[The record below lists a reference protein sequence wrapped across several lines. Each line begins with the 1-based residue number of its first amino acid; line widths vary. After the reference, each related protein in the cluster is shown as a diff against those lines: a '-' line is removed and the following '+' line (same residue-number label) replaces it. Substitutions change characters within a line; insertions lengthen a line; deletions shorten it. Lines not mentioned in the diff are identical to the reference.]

1 MINKLPGMKLFSTNR
16 FINAALLLSLLA
28 SCFVFF
34 ISVRQSKRVK
44 STSRELTHT
53 QEVTG
58 SIDRII
64 SITTELQA
72 GAREYA
78 RTGKEEF
85 RVPVR
90 VARKDLE
97 KNLAILLAQEGKNPA
112 YTRQL
117 DSLQYYIRYNT
128 GMSDA
133 MIALRNQDKRPE
145 AAGLAAS
152 GQGRFYT
159 ERIRSIGEAIKET
172 EERKLMEI
180 RQENELGIFN
190 LNLILY
196 CGLGAVLL
204 LSLAIF
210 TRVKS
215 RYEEHRAGEEKFR
228 SLLESAPDATIISNT
243 HGTII
248 MANRQAEN
256 LFGYSGSELLGMKVE
271 LLIPEEL
278 RQRHIVLREQYVRK
292 TGSGVLSTSGKETRA
307 LRKDQ
312 TLIPVEIS
320 ISPIETQGGK
330 FITASIRDISQR
342 EKAQAQIQQLFTQIN
357 QASEAICVTD
367 DQLVIQTWN
376 KGAESLYGFSA
387 EEAMGENFVDLLKAQ
402 INGEEYRN
410 AFGGVTQNDYWA
422 GDVRHR
428 KKNGEVIY
436 VHSSLSAIRNPVG
449 KIDGYVSVGF
459 DISEEKKLREQ
470 VNHLASI
477 VEQSTEAIISV
488 DSNRQVISWNK
499 GAENLHGYTMA
510 EAKGKTLQ
518 ELELAR
524 FTPEEVEESMLAM
537 TKEGVWKKE
546 TELYHK
552 NGSSFFGAITG
563 NPVFNENGEMH
574 SVVFFEK
581 DISLR
586 KELEVQLQRSNE
598 ELEAKVQSRTAE
610 IRQSEKQYRY
620 LFENNPMPML
630 VFDLDSFLF
639 LDVNEMAM
647 EKYGYSRLE
656 FLDKKLTDILIPADR
671 ERFRKFSQVWE
682 IPFADAGNR
691 VWRHSAKDRT
701 EMDME
706 VNTHF
711 IYFRGKKAGLVLL
724 NDVTSR
730 LKAERELVAREKKF
744 RALIENSYDVI
755 TMLDENLKVIY
766 RSPSATRITGVTN
779 EESLGMDG
787 VTFIHPD
794 DKDSVSVV
802 LQELLKIPGRS
813 LKITFRY
820 RCRDGSYIWV
830 EGNCTNLLRVSEV
843 KAIVFNLKDITRM
856 ISAQE
861 EIMASEERYRLA
873 LENMIEG
880 VQIIGF
886 DWRYKYVNQALAD
899 QVHITKDQLIGAT
912 LMEAFPGIEET
923 ELYGSIRRCFKERA
937 PFRLESRFV
946 LPDKRFIWA
955 QLSIQ
960 PVPEGVFI
968 LSVDITEKV
977 RASEELKEEQQKL
990 ESIAASSP
998 GLIYSFQMKP
1008 DRSLNFPY
1016 ASNAFEDIFGY
1027 SHDLIKTDISKL
1039 LNATVVEDRQLF
1051 LDRMMESAREM
1062 KPWKLEFRYH
1072 HPVKGLIWLEGSSI
1086 PAKDPDGGTT
1096 WYGIIMDVTER
1107 RRIQEKVNEQSAQLK
1122 TLSNNLPGVM
1132 IYQLAGESF
1141 ENRRFTYVSSEV
1153 TRLTGKTPEEVIKD
1167 PSILYEIILEED
1179 RPKLLAAERRAY
1191 ENFSV
1196 FNEEI
1201 RCRSVEGEIRWL
1213 NIVSSPRKTEQGL
1226 LVWDGFHMDITGRKV
1241 AEDAIRESEEKYRM
1255 LVDHAFD
1262 GILFYDEKGQIL
1274 DCNNS
1279 ATVNTGYSREELLQM
1294 NVGQLF
1300 YEQDLAI
1307 RPLDIESVIRE
1318 KQLFDFRT
1326 MRKKGGVPAEIEL
1339 LTRVMPDGR
1348 FIAMG
1353 RDITEQNQALS
1364 QQNLLSSIVNF
1375 SDDAIISMD
1384 LNGIITSWNKGAEHM
1399 YGYSE
1404 AEMLGTDIG
1413 KLAPDPGKDD
1423 EHEWMLKIKNGE
1435 YVEHYETKRKRKDG
1449 RLIYVSISASPLFLK
1464 GVINGI
1470 SKIVRDI
1477 TREKMDEDN
1486 LRISNERYES
1496 VAKATSDA
1504 IWDFDYAT
1512 NKTFIAG
1519 TGYKYLF
1526 GYPLVNTFSEPEFW
1540 ESRLHPD
1547 DKERVLAEM
1556 ERAKSDKTTS
1566 QSSIEYR
1573 FRKADGTYAYLNDRF
1588 FIIRDEQGNPL
1599 RLLGAKQDIT
1609 QRKEAE
1615 EELKRSVIE
1624 KQILLERLSVILNTL
1639 PASVAL
1645 LNTKGV
1651 VVEVNEAWKVF
1662 SDENGFSGENYGIG
1676 NSYLTISTQSFGDNE
1691 EDGKKISMG
1700 IHSVLA
1706 GKVSQFEYEYSWHLP
1721 RLKRWFRIVVT
1732 PLTGKEFTG
1741 AVVMH
1746 MDISEIRRLE
1756 QERIE
1761 SKIEEQKKITEAMLK
1776 GQEKERN
1783 AIGIELH
1790 DNVNQILVGTKVLLS
1805 VMRDF
1810 PEREEEL
1817 VPTCIEN
1824 ISLAIQENRKI
1835 AHELVTPNLTVENL
1849 LQQITRLGQTMLK
1862 NAGINVFVNHE
1873 SFNETLLTD
1882 DMKLALYRVVQEQC
1896 TNIIKYAAAG
1906 QVIISLTTK
1915 KDLFYMRIAD
1925 DGNGM
1930 DPGQVT
1936 HGIGFKNI
1944 SSRLGVFSGTVN
1956 IETAPGN
1963 GFALEIE
1970 IPLVKT
1976 KSLRAAG

>member
-1 MINKLPGMKLFSTNR
+1 MPGMKLFSTNR
-16 FINAALLLSLLA
+16 FINAALLLALLA
-28 SCFVFF
+28 SSFVFF

-53 QEVTG
+53 QQVTG

-64 SITTELQA
+64 SITSELQVA
-72 GAREYA
+72 AREYA
-78 RTGKEEF
+78 STGIEEF
-85 RVPVR
+85 RLPGR
-90 VARKDLE
+90 EAKENLK
-97 KNLAILLAQEGKNPA
+97 KNLAVLLVQEGNNPA
-112 YTRQL
+112 YTRKL
-117 DSLQYYIRYNT
+117 DSLQYYIRSST
-128 GMSDA
+128 GNSEA
-133 MIALRNQDKRPE
+133 MIAYRKQHKNTE
-145 AAGLAAS
+145 AIALVAS
-152 GQGRFYT
+152 GRGRLYT
-159 ERIRSIGEAIKET
+159 DRIRSIGEEIKNT
-172 EERKLMEI
+172 EERKLAET
-180 RQENELGIFN
+180 RRENELGILN
-190 LNLILY
+190 LNVILY
-196 CGLGAVLL
+196 SGLGAVVL

-215 RYEEHRAGEEKFR
+215 HYEEHRAGEEKFR

-256 LFGYSGSELLGMKVE
+256 LFGYSRTELLGMKVE

-278 RQRHIVLREQYVRK
+278 RERHIISREKYVRQA
-292 TGSGVLSTSGKETRA
+292 GNEVLSTSGKETRA
-307 LRKDQ
+307 LRKDH

-320 ISPIETQGGK
+320 ISPIDTQAGK

-342 EKAQAQIQQLFTQIN
+342 ERAQAQIQQLFTQIN

-367 DQLVIQTWN
+367 EQQLIQTWN
-376 KGAESLYGFSA
+376 KGAEQLYGFSA
-387 EEAMGENFVDLLKAQ
+387 EEAMGKNFADLLKAQ
-402 INGEEYRN
+402 IDDEEYQH
-410 AFGGVTQNDYWA
+410 AFGDVTKNDYWS
-422 GDVRHR
+422 GDISHR
-428 KKNGEVIY
+428 KKNGEIIY
-436 VHSSLSAIRNPVG
+436 IHSSLSAIRNPVG

-499 GAENLHGYTMA
+499 GAETLHGYTEA
-510 EAKGKTLQ
+510 EARGKTLPD
-518 ELELAR
+518 LGLAR
-524 FTPEEVEESMLAM
+524 FTPEEVDESMRSM
-537 TKEGVWKKE
+537 TANGVWKKE
-546 TELYHK
+546 TVLYHK
-552 NGSSFFGAITG
+552 DGSSFFGAITG
-563 NPVFNENGEMH
+563 NPVFDENKEMR

-586 KELEVQLQRSNE
+586 KQLEDELQKSNE
-598 ELEAKVQSRTAE
+598 ALEAKVQSRTAE

-630 VFDLDSFLF
+630 VFDLDSFRF
-639 LDVNEMAM
+639 LDVNETAM
-647 EKYGYSRLE
+647 EKYGYNRME
-656 FLDKKLTDILIPADR
+656 FLDLKLTDILLPADR

-691 VWRHSAKDRT
+691 VWRHQAKEKT

-711 IYFRGKKAGLVLL
+711 IYFKGKKAGLVLL

-730 LKAERELVAREKKF
+730 LRAERELVASEKKF
-744 RALIENSYDVI
+744 RALIDNSYDVI

-766 RSPSATRITGVTN
+766 RSPSATRITGITN
-779 EESLGMDG
+779 EETLGMDG
-787 VTFIHPD
+787 MTFIHPD

-802 LQELLKIPGRS
+802 MQELLKMPGKS

-830 EGNCTNLLRVSEV
+830 EGNCTNLLLVSEV

-861 EIMASEERYRLA
+861 EIIASEERYRLA

-886 DWRYKYVNQALAD
+886 DWRYKYVNKALAD
-899 QVHITKDQLIGAT
+899 QVHTTKDQLIGAT
-912 LMEAFPGIEET
+912 LMETFPGIEET
-923 ELYGSIRRCFKERA
+923 ELYGYIRRCFKDRT
-937 PFRLESRFV
+937 PVQLESRFV
-946 LPDKRFIWA
+946 LPDKNFIWA
-955 QLSIQ
+955 ELSIQ

-977 RASEELKEEQQKL
+977 RASEELKGEQQKL

-1027 SHDLIKTDISKL
+1027 GHELIKKDISQL
-1039 LNATVVEDRQLF
+1039 LNATVLEDRQLF
-1051 LDRMMESAREM
+1051 LDSMMASARDM

-1086 PAKDPDGGTT
+1086 PSKDPEGGTT

-1107 RRIQEKVNEQSAQLK
+1107 RRIQEKVIEQSARLR
-1122 TLSNNLPGVM
+1122 TLSDNLPGVM
-1132 IYQLAGESF
+1132 IYQVAGEPF
-1141 ENRRFTYVSSEV
+1141 DKRHFTYVSNEV
-1153 TRLTGKTPEEVIKD
+1153 TRLTGKTPEDVIKD
-1167 PSILYEIILEED
+1167 PSILYGIILEED
-1179 RPKLLAAERRAY
+1179 RPKLQAAEERAY

-1196 FNEEI
+1196 FNVEA
-1201 RCRSVEGEIRWL
+1201 RCRSHNGEIRWL
-1213 NIVSSPRKTEQGL
+1213 NIVSSPRKTEQGM

-1241 AEDAIRESEEKYRM
+1241 AEEAIRESEEKYRM
-1255 LVDHAFD
+1255 LVDQAFD

-1279 ATVNTGYSREELLQM
+1279 AAVNTGYSREELLQM

-1307 RPLDIESVIRE
+1307 RPLDIESVARE
-1318 KQLFDFRT
+1318 KQVFDFRT
-1326 MRKKGGVPAEIEL
+1326 MRKKGGVSAEIEL
-1339 LTRVMPDGR
+1339 VTRILPDGR
-1348 FIAMG
+1348 FIAMA
-1353 RDITEQNQALS
+1353 RDITEQNHALS

-1384 LNGIITSWNKGAEHM
+1384 LNGIITSWNKGAENI

-1413 KLAPDPGKDD
+1413 KLAPDPMKDD

-1435 YVEHYETKRKRKDG
+1435 YVEHYETKRMRKDG
-1449 RLIYVSISASPLFLK
+1449 GLIYVSISASPLLLK

-1477 TREKMDEDN
+1477 TKEKMDEDN

-1504 IWDFDYAT
+1504 IWDFDYVT

-1547 DKERVLAEM
+1547 DRERVLAEM
-1556 ERAKSDKTTS
+1556 ESAKSDKAIS

-1609 QRKEAE
+1609 LRKEAE
-1615 EELKRSVIE
+1615 EELKRSVLE

-1645 LNTKGV
+1645 LDTKGV
-1651 VVEVNEAWKVF
+1651 VVEVNEAWKAF

-1700 IHSVLA
+1700 IRDVLA
-1706 GKVSQFEYEYSWHLP
+1706 GTLNQFEYEYPWHLP

-1732 PLTGKEFTG
+1732 PLKGKEFTG

-1761 SKIEEQKKITEAMLK
+1761 SRIEEQKRITEAMLK

-1817 VPTCIEN
+1817 LPTCIEN

-1873 SFNETLLTD
+1873 SFDESLLTD

-1906 QVIISLTTK
+1906 QVIFSLTTK
-1915 KDLFYMRIAD
+1915 EELFYMRIAD

-1930 DPGQVT
+1930 DPEQVT

-1944 SSRLGVFSGTVN
+1944 ASRLGVFSGTVN
-1956 IETAPGN
+1956 IETAPGQ

-1970 IPLVKT
+1970 IPLVKS
-1976 KSLRAAG
+1976 KSLRPAS